1 MASQRTVVSTDQA
14 PGAIGPYSQA
24 IIAGELVFCSGQLP
38 LDPNSGQLLTG
49 SIEDQTRRV
58 LDNLR
63 AVLES
68 AGSSLKHVV
77 KTTIFLA
84 DMNDFANVNAAY
96 AEYFDQEPPARS
108 TVQVARLPRDARVEI
123 EAIALRA

>member
-1 MASQRTVVSTDQA
+1 MATQRTVVSTDQA

-38 LDPNSGQLLTG
+38 LDPGSGQLLTG

-63 AVLES
+63 AVLEE

-96 AEYFDQEPPARS
+96 AEYFEQEPPARS